1 MIEMVPVAMTAVS
14 ILGLSGLF
22 VAEKKI
28 RATDYKR
35 EADQY
40 RQELQRANDDCAHA
54 NRSIAVL
61 RRENDVAASNL
72 RSRDLRISHLE
83 FEVETLKLKVA
94 VETDHAIENA
104 AKADVMLGMM
114 ERVVHSEA
122 DPMAV
127 QRELVRSGNV
137 RRDAKGRILSKK
149 AADLLD
155 VEEGWKR
162 AGLGWPPV
170 ADFSADPGHECEEF
184 GHDLH
189 AAALRAKGEAAPEP
203 HRIADDHGHVFQEI
217 APSVYELV
225 HEVPAPAAVV
235 AVVTEAASAEVLAVT
250 EPVQPQPIPVVMFD
264 TPKPDVGH
272 E

>member
-1 MIEMVPVAMTAVS
+1 MSVILLVGEFVYGFAATVTAIE
-14 ILGLSGLF
+14 LGIKGGHW
-22 VAEKKI
+22 
-28 RATDYKR
+28 KR
-35 EADQY
+35 QAGYLDTTCASLDTFNN
-40 RQELQRANDDCAHA
+40 ELRHKNDSLEQDRNHLRRRDVDQRAE
-54 NRSIAVL
+54 IELLKKQVK
-61 RRENDVAASNL
+61 
-72 RSRDLRISHLE
+72 
-83 FEVETLKLKVA
+83 VEAGV
-94 VETDHAIENA
+94 AIESA
-104 AKADVMLGMM
+104 AQASVMLEVM
-114 ERVVHSEA
+114 ERVVTSQA

-127 QRELVRSGNV
+127 QREIVRAGKV

-162 AGLGWPPV
+162 AGLGWPPA

-189 AAALRAKGEAAPEP
+189 AAALRAKGEAVPEP
-203 HRIADDHGHVFQEI
+203 HRIADEHGHVFQEI

-235 AVVTEAASAEVLAVT
+235 AVVAEAVPAEAPAVT

-264 TPKPDVGH
+264 APKPDANH